1 MLEICNDIYAVPY
14 QVKNY
19 LKSFVIESYQVLRQ
33 QR

>member
-1 MLEICNDIYAVPY
+1 MLEICNGIYSVPY

-19 LKSFVIESYQVLRQ
+19 LKGFVSESYQILRQ

>member
-1 MLEICNDIYAVPY
+1 MLETRNDIYAAPY

-19 LKSFVIESYQVLRQ
+19 LKSFAIESYQVLRQ